1 MGLNPQVAKFVP
13 QSLCRYC
20 EGLRYPHV
28 FIFLLPAFVIGLLF
42 SYYIPY
48 ANEILTALGLAM
60 FLSST
65 ARVK

>member
-13 QSLCRYC
+13 QSLRRYC

-60 FLSST
+60 FLSSK

>member
-13 QSLCRYC
+13 QSLRRFC

-28 FIFLLPAFVIGLLF
+28 FIFLLPAFIIGLLL

-48 ANEILTALGLAM
+48 SEEVLTALGLAM
-60 FLSST
+60 FLSSK
-65 ARVK
+65 ARLK